1 MARLKDA
8 LKEAGVEITDEIEEK
23 LLKEFKETKDF
34 DEQAKKLSELEKV
47 NLQDLQSSL
56 MHLKKK
62 RAFYLKLRKK
72 KRLKQHLHQSR
83 VWILIHF

>member
-34 DEQAKKLSELEKV
+34 DEQAKKFSELEKV

-56 MHLKKK
+56 ILLKKK
-62 RAFYLKLRKK
+62 RAFYLKHPKK
-72 KRLKQHLHQSR
+72 KRLNPHLRQNR
-83 VWILIHF
+83 VWILIHS

>member
-1 MARLKDA
+1 MARLKEM
-8 LKEAGVEITDEIEEK
+8 LKEMSVEITDEIEKK

-56 MHLKKK
+56 ILLKKK
-62 RAFYLKLRKK
+62 RAFYLKLPKK
-72 KRLKQHLHQSR
+72 KRLNLHPHQSR

>member
-62 RAFYLKLRKK
+62 RAFYLKLPKK
-72 KRLKQHLHQSR
+72 KRLNPHPH
-83 VWILIHF
+83 

>member
-62 RAFYLKLRKK
+62 RRFYLKAKK
-72 KRLKQHLHQSR
+72 KR
-83 VWILIHF
+83 

>member
-1 MARLKDA
+1 MMARLKDV
-8 LKEAGVEITDEIEEK
+8 KEAGVEITDEIEEK

-62 RAFYLKLRKK
+62 RRFYLKLLKK
-72 KRLKQHLHQSR
+72 KRLNQHPHQSR

>member
-56 MHLKKK
+56 MH
-62 RAFYLKLRKK
+62 
-72 KRLKQHLHQSR
+72 
-83 VWILIHF
+83 

>member
-8 LKEAGVEITDEIEEK
+8 LKETGIEITDEIEEK

-56 MHLKKK
+56 ILLKKK
-62 RAFYLKLRKK
+62 RAFYLKLLKK
-72 KRLKQHLHQSR
+72 KRLNPHPHQSR

>member
-34 DEQAKKLSELEKV
+34 DEQAKKLSELENA
-47 NLQDLQSSL
+47 NLQGLASSL
-56 MHLKKK
+56 ILLKKK
-62 RAFYLKLRKK
+62 RAFYLKLLKK
-72 KRLKQHLHQSR
+72 KRLKQHLRQSR